1 MRPLPF
7 FIALYTLTT
16 IASSG
21 NAAESKRVWE
31 LAQPARIVPGA
42 PKYSDVSARSLMLRP
57 ANTKDT
63 NDTFRMAEEFH
74 LTRLDWCYGVDRA
87 YAQRAKE
94 LKLSIGSAL
103 SSNLPD
109 AKGKR
114 DTGRVTDKEGK
125 LRTYSWMAD
134 GVWAGCPTA
143 PEFRAAWLYHA
154 TNAVLAGVDFIQQD
168 DPHMSTR
175 TTSLCYCK
183 YCTAAFTKYQAQY
196 GTTTNYAKFQQDV
209 VLTFHREMHQQ
220 LDKMAGRHIP
230 FSHNSI
236 IGFTGKLD
244 WTAPAFDF
252 VNAEIEGKHVH
263 PVELA
268 KIAAVRRS
276 SGVPMVFQYRET
288 SVAANRRALA
298 AIYANGMTMML
309 PWDVY
314 MPDNAPRYFIA
325 KEDIADLS
333 GFIRA
338 NANYLDGYEHA
349 LAAGPGL
356 TANNNA
362 LKIEGGSTNAFAFV
376 RAQPGK
382 ANAPVVIHLVEWA
395 DSGKRFKLL
404 LHKSTLG
411 NDRKITAHL
420 RVPRPYD
427 AARHN
432 TAQGS
437 GNFSILIQETN
448 LTVTTAGDWLAME
461 IPALMPWGLI
471 VLQPE

>member
-1 MRPLPF
+1 MRPLY
-7 FIALYTLTT
+7 FILTLCALMS

-21 NAAESKRVWE
+21 NAAESKPVWE
-31 LAQPARIVPGA
+31 LAQPVKTIPGA
-42 PKYSDVSARSLMLRP
+42 PKYSDVTARSLVRRP
-57 ANTKDT
+57 MNAKDT

-94 LKLSIGSAL
+94 LKLSIGCAL

-154 TNAVLAGVDFIQQD
+154 TNAVIAGANFIQQD

-175 TTSLCYCK
+175 TTSLCYCQ
-183 YCTAAFTKYQAQY
+183 YCTAAFAKYQAQLGPNAIY
-196 GTTTNYAKFQQDV
+196 EKFQQDA
-209 VLTFHREMHQQ
+209 VLTFHHEMHQQ
-220 LDKMAGRHIP
+220 LDKFAGRHIP

-349 LAAGPGL
+349 AAAGPGL
-356 TANNNA
+356 APSNV
-362 LKIEGGSTNAFAFV
+362 LKIESGSTNTFAYL

-382 ANAPVVIHLVEWA
+382 ANAPIVIHLVEWA
-395 DSGKRFKLL
+395 ETGKPCKLL
-404 LHKSTLG
+404 LHKSALG
-411 NDRKITAHL
+411 GDRKITAHIRL
-420 RVPRPYD
+420 PLPYD
-427 AARHN
+427 AGAH
-432 TAQGS
+432 TKAQTTGI
-437 GNFSILIQETN
+437 FITLIQATN
-448 LTVTTAGDWLAME
+448 LPITANGDWLNIE
-461 IPALMPWGLI
+461 LPAVNPWGIL